1 MHFKYATAM
10 NTILTSFMYALALPL
25 MFPIGALTFI
35 NIYVVEKL
43 CVAYWYQKPPMYGA
57 ELNGSAL
64 AIMRWAPLTYFA
76 MGYWIM
82 GNKQIFNN
90 SADPLTYVNM
100 PIPTDHN
107 GAPWNSNGPAIPM
120 FFFLVGFCVVLC
132 CGDLFRCCL
141 KRCDMIQDTDEIE
154 VDEQLGN
161 YFETLPNH
169 SRKNWLATEVNNRN
183 RLGINTMGMGTF
195 EQLRTI

>member
-1 MHFKYATAM
+1 MSDLDVNWYTDIGDALIWTMLINSVYVYLGFVMQATMMIVFRSLDKGCKNFWTCTQTDQTKTKTIQQYVNLYAGPVHLMHFKYATAM
-10 NTILTSFMYALALPL
+10 NTILTAFMYALALPL

-82 GNKQIFNN
+82 GNK
-90 SADPLTYVNM
+90 
-100 PIPTDHN
+100 
-107 GAPWNSNGPAIPM
+107 
-120 FFFLVGFCVVLC
+120 
-132 CGDLFRCCL
+132 
-141 KRCDMIQDTDEIE
+141 
-154 VDEQLGN
+154 
-161 YFETLPNH
+161 
-169 SRKNWLATEVNNRN
+169 
-183 RLGINTMGMGTF
+183 
-195 EQLRTI
+195 